1 MNAVQE
7 SAQES
12 LKNSAHAGQQ
22 ISHVLLIPTAVPE
35 YVTKES
41 VSVLSL
47 KVNVFHQ
54 LTAAVVIVTKENVL
68 NKICVLSGFF

>member
-7 SAQES
+7 SVPEL
-12 LKNSAHAGQQ
+12 LKNSAHAGQLT
-22 ISHVLLIPTAVPE
+22 SLALLIPTAVPE